1 MISRLRITWLTC
13 GVVLLQ
19 ISSINPF
26 QLALSHAQVP
36 ATANIVDATDSKAIE
51 SNAMPRAET
60 GSDELLI
67 AELRTYIEQV
77 RNQWSVPGLAVAIVK
92 NDQVLMAEGFGYL
105 EVGGDEPVDGDTLFA
120 IASNTKAFTSAAL
133 AILVDEGKLAWDDRV
148 DRYLPW
154 LRLKD
159 PMTRDLR
166 IRDLLCHRSGLG
178 TFSGDLVWWGTK
190 YSPREV
196 LERAIHLEPASP
208 FRSKYGYSNL
218 MFLAAGLVIEEV
230 SGQAWSEF
238 IAQQILAPLQMS
250 RTITT
255 TSRLDEVGNFA
266 TPHKTFLDRN
276 EPIEWV
282 NWDNMAAAGGVI
294 SSAKDM
300 ANWMRVQLGRGE
312 FSPDDGE
319 ATRLF
324 SMAQSHQMWR
334 AHTPIPVSEASLRK
348 TPSTHFRAY
357 GLGWSLSDYQGCKL
371 AVHGGGYDGMYS
383 QTLLVPEKRLG
394 VVVLT
399 NSMTSITSSITYR
412 VLDSFL
418 GVELRDWS
426 SERLVDF
433 KKSRESFAGR
443 IDTATKI
450 QVEGTK
456 PSHDLAAYAG
466 DFRCPLYGN
475 AKIELEGKGLVLRL
489 LPNERLV
496 ADLEHLHYDTFL
508 IRWRHEHAWF
518 GAGTANFLSNA
529 QGKVVRIE
537 LDVPNDDMWFY
548 ELDLQR
554 IADD

>member
-1 MISRLRITWLTC
+1 MTSCLRIAWLA
-13 GVVLLQ
+13 GVVFGVQASCSNLWRNTPLC
-19 ISSINPF
+19 
-26 QLALSHAQVP
+26 AQTV
-36 ATANIVDATDSKAIE
+36 AVAE
-51 SNAMPRAET
+51 SGAT
-60 GSDELLI
+60 GSVDPDDEVAAKQPTEERI
-67 AELRTYIEQV
+67 RELGEYIERIRQE
-77 RNQWSVPGLAVAIVK
+77 WAVPGLAVAIVK
-92 NDQVLMAEGFGYL
+92 DDQVLMADGFGHL
-105 EVGGDEPVDGDTLFA
+105 SIDSEQPVDGDTLFA
-120 IASNTKAFTSAAL
+120 IASNTKAFTAAAL

-148 DRYLPW
+148 DGYLPW

-166 IRDLLCHRSGLG
+166 VRDLLCHRSGLG

-196 LERAIHLEPASP
+196 LERAIHLQPASS

-230 SGQAWSEF
+230 SGQPWSEF
-238 IAQQILAPLQMS
+238 VSQRILEPLNMS

-276 EPIEWV
+276 QPIEWV

-312 FSPDDGE
+312 YAGNGSEPL
-319 ATRLF
+319 TLF
-324 SMAQSHQMWR
+324 SKTQSHQMWR
-334 AHTPIPVSEASLRK
+334 AHTPITVSEASIRK
-348 TPSTHFRAY
+348 MPSTHFRAY
-357 GLGWSLSDYQGCKL
+357 GLGWSLSDYRGCKL

-383 QTLLVPEKRLG
+383 QTLLVPEKNLG
-394 VVVLT
+394 VIVLT

-418 GVELRDWS
+418 GGEMRDWS
-426 SERLVDF
+426 TERLEDF
-433 KKSRESFAGR
+433 RKSRESFARR
-443 IDTATKI
+443 ITAATKLRA
-450 QVEGTK
+450 EGTK
-456 PSHDLAAYAG
+456 PSHDLKEYTG
-466 DFRCPLYGN
+466 GFRCPLYGD
-475 AKIELEGKGLVLRL
+475 AKVELEGDGLVLRL

-496 ADLEHLHYDTFL
+496 ADLEHLHYDTFQL
-508 IRWRHEHAWF
+508 HWRHEHAWF
-518 GAGTANFLSNA
+518 GSGTANFQSDA
-529 QGKVVRIE
+529 RGEIVQIE

-554 IADD
+554 SAVD